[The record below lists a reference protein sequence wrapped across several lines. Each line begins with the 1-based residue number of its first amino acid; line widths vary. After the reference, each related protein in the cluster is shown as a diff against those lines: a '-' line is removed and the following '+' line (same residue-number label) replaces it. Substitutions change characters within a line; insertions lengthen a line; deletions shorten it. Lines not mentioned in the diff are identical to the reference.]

1 MSDIHDYENIEPMH
15 AEEFFPDIGVK
26 SNERVAVFID
36 GSNLYSAVK
45 QLNMQLDYSK
55 LFNIFNQ
62 YNLIRMS
69 YYTAILEEDNTPLR
83 TLVDYL
89 QYNNYNVIT
98 KRAKRITTSTG
109 SNFVKGNIDVDMAVD
124 MMELRG
130 YVDHIFLFS
139 GDGDFEKLLVAMQR
153 VGVKVTVISTLAIN
167 VCADNLRRQA
177 DVFIDLTNIRS
188 YIERDDVR
196 NNEVKEDED
205 KSYTDFQHD
214 NVPGRM

>member
-1 MSDIHDYENIEPMH
+1 MPDYEEIENTH
-15 AEEFFPDIGVK
+15 ADPEVYIPPLGIK
-26 SNERVAVFID
+26 HNERVAVFID
-36 GSNLYSAVK
+36 GANLYSAVK

-55 LFNIFNQ
+55 LFNHFNQ

-98 KRAKRITTSTG
+98 KRAKRITTREGG
-109 SNFVKGNIDVDMAVD
+109 SFVKGNIDVDMTVD

-130 YVDHIFLFS
+130 FVDHIFLFT
-139 GDGDFEKLLVAMQR
+139 GDGDFEKLLIAMQR

-177 DVFIDLTNIRS
+177 DIFIDLTDMRS
-188 YIERDDVR
+188 YIERDDAR
-196 NNEVKEDED
+196 NYEETQHGT
-205 KSYTDFQHD
+205 YTEAK
-214 NVPGRM
+214 PGDLPS